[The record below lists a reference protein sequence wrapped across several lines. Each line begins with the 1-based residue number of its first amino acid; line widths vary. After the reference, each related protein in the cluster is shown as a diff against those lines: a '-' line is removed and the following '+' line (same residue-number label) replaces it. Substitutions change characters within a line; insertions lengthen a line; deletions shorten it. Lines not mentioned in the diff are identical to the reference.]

1 MIQESDTIL
10 AIDTA
15 TPCLRLAIRYGS
27 DRIVKSEEKAEHSH
41 ARMLSR
47 KIDSLL
53 ESCGLTKKE
62 ISAIFVNR
70 GPGSFTGLRIGI
82 AAARGIS
89 LALNRPLAAVSMFD
103 IVASRYREHDGSIT
117 VVVPFKRDGCVVS
130 VVASGNWQRE
140 TMQVFDLS
148 AGLNKKFTEA
158 TRVIAIGYDKD
169 MLPSSL
175 LSGSKIEF
183 IEYDAGD
190 LIPAGLDKLRR
201 NEKNSVQIADEL
213 EPVYAQPSQAEINLA
228 KRGR

>member
-1 MIQESDTIL
+1 MIQESGNVL

-15 TPCLRLAIRYGS
+15 TPVLRLALRYGS
-27 DRIVKSEEKAEHSH
+27 DRMVQSEEKMEHSH
-41 ARMLSR
+41 ARMLAR
-47 KIDSLL
+47 KIDGLL

-62 ISAIFVNR
+62 IGAIVVNR

-89 LALNRPLAAVSMFD
+89 LALSRPLVAVSMFE
-103 IVASRYREHDGSIT
+103 IVASRFCEHDGSIT
-117 VVVPFKRDGCVVS
+117 VVAPFKRDACVVS
-130 VVASGNWQRE
+130 VVTSGHWQRE
-140 TMQVFDLS
+140 TMRVFDLS
-148 AGLNKKFTEA
+148 AGLDEKFAEA
-158 TRVIAIGYDKD
+158 ARVIAIGYDRE
-169 MLPSSL
+169 MLPPSL

-190 LIPAGLDKLRR
+190 LIPAGEGKLSHGAKGGTR
-201 NEKNSVQIADEL
+201 ITDEL